1 MIYTKNQR
9 VKANTNLTLMSD
21 RYYKGYEVLT
31 FKGPLIREYL
41 DSLIATIHNALNE
54 YPRGF
59 AIRFDLRFPHNW
71 DFTKNNNPELKRFI
85 ASLKAKIKHDRSRS
99 DQLYARVHDTTVR
112 CVWAN
117 EYGQEGKPHY
127 HFLILL
133 NRDAYSTLGH
143 FDSDLENMSSRI
155 RGAWASAL
163 AITWEQSAGLVEF
176 PKNSTYRINNT
187 EGDPATA
194 ELVMRA
200 SYLCKAA
207 TKQYGD
213 RRHSFGYS
221 RD

>member
-1 MIYTKNQR
+1 M
-9 VKANTNLTLMSD
+9 
-21 RYYKGYEVLT
+21 
-31 FKGPLIREYL
+31 
-41 DSLIATIHNALNE
+41 
-54 YPRGF
+54 
-59 AIRFDLRFPHNW
+59 
-71 DFTKNNNPELKRFI
+71 
-85 ASLKAKIKHDRSRS
+85 
-99 DQLYARVHDTTVR
+99 
-112 CVWAN
+112 
-117 EYGQEGKPHY
+117 GKPHY